1 MDWFKKAVKP
11 MDVLI
16 AAIGIYLFANMDF
29 GNMQTIDYIYAVCFG
44 IWFVLLIV
52 KVYIYYQKR

>member
-1 MDWFKKAVKP
+1 